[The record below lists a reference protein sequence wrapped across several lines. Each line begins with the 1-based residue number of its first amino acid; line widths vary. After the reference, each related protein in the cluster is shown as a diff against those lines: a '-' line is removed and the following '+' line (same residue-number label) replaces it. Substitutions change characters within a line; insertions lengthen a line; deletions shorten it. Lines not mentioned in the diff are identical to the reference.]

1 MIAAALVAALSLFFQ
16 KTATGRALRA
26 VADDHQAAQSIGIP
40 LSRVWVIV
48 WSVAGFVA
56 LVAGIIWGSKLG
68 VQFSLSVLALKGLPV
83 VILRLTSVPGAIIG
97 GLILGMGEK
106 LSEVF
111 IGPMIGGGIEIWF
124 GYVLALSSCSSGRR
138 ACSARRSSIGS
149 DMLYRENGQFKTSY
163 RADQAVFPIAQD
175 RIVLGA
181 LLAFAVVVVPF
192 VAPEYLFRAILIP
205 FLILS
210 LAALG
215 LNILVGYCGQ
225 ISLGTGAFMAVGAYA
240 AYNFQVRI
248 EGMPLIVSLLL
259 GGVCATAVGVLF
271 GIPSLRIKGL
281 YLAVATLAAQF
292 FTDWAFLRIKWFTN
306 DSASGSVS
314 VAGLSVLGMPI
325 DTPVQKYL
333 FCLGF
338 LIVFGVLAKN
348 LVRGHIGREWMAIRD
363 MDVAAAVIGIRPV
376 YAKLTAFAVSSFIV
390 GVAGALW
397 GFVHLGSWEPAAFNI
412 DRSFQLLFMVII
424 GGLGSIMGSFFG
436 AAFIVVLPIVLDNLP
451 YWFGIP
457 IDTALA
463 SHLTFM
469 IFGALIVFFLIVEP
483 HGLARLWSIGKEK
496 LRLWPFPH

>member
-1 MIAAALVAALSLFFQ
+1 V
-16 KTATGRALRA
+16 
-26 VADDHQAAQSIGIP
+26 
-40 LSRVWVIV
+40 
-48 WSVAGFVA
+48 
-56 LVAGIIWGSKLG
+56 
-68 VQFSLSVLALKGLPV
+68 
-83 VILRLTSVPGAIIG
+83 
-97 GLILGMGEK
+97 
-106 LSEVF
+106 
-111 IGPMIGGGIEIWF
+111 
-124 GYVLALSSCSSGRR
+124 
-138 ACSARRSSIGS
+138 
-149 DMLYRENGQFKTSY
+149 LYRENGQFKTTY
-163 RADQAVFPIAQD
+163 GRDQQVFPILQD
-175 RIVLGA
+175 RIGIALVL
-181 LLAFAVVVVPF
+181 LVAFVLVPLT
-192 VAPEYLFRAILIP
+192 APEYLFRAILIP

-215 LNILVGYCGQ
+215 LNVLVGYCGQ

-248 EGMPLIVSLLL
+248 DGLPLLLSLLGAGL
-259 GGVCATAVGVLF
+259 CATVVGVLF

-292 FTDWAFLRIKWFTN
+292 FVDWAFLRIKWFTH

-314 VAGLSVLGMPI
+314 VSGLQVFGMPI

-333 FCLGF
+333 FCLVVVV
-338 LIVFGVLAKN
+338 VFALFAKN
-348 LVRGHIGREWMAIRD
+348 LVRGAIGREWMAIRD
-363 MDVAAAVIGIRPV
+363 MDVAASVIGIRPM

-397 GFVHLGSWEPAAFNI
+397 GFIHLGSWEPAAFSI

-436 AAFIVVLPIVLDNLP
+436 AAFIVVLPIVLDNMP

-463 SHLTFM
+463 AHLTFM
-469 IFGALIVFFLIVEP
+469 IFGALIIFFLIVEP

-496 LRLWPFPH
+496 LRIWPFPH